1 MCARELRVDVGQR
14 EEVEVG
20 YRLKVR
26 LRAREKAGD
35 ERCLVVH
42 VALRGAVEH
51 VRAAVDNAGG
61 LHQLSPA
68 VHVAVLWT
76 EDGAPGLKR
85 SLDLKGRPF
94 LLTGHPAVIHGGAC
108 LREDDLFEPVG
119 SWPSGGR
126 ARVEGD
132 APGSSAT
139 GLDRVLKRQKV
150 VPRPRHVVAV
160 GLEALGAVPDESFEV
175 DPRKELICLPLDRAE
190 IDPGLWIVLP
200 QSIDVYLVV
209 ERKELAL
216 LDQCGHRRGSRR

>member
-1 MCARELRVDVGQR
+1 MLAGIWSVASNLAIFVSPTIWANCRASGLRVDVGQR

-26 LRAREKAGD
+26 VRAREKAGD

-85 SLDLKGRPF
+85 SLD
-94 LLTGHPAVIHGGAC
+94 
-108 LREDDLFEPVG
+108 
-119 SWPSGGR
+119 
-126 ARVEGD
+126 
-132 APGSSAT
+132 
-139 GLDRVLKRQKV
+139 
-150 VPRPRHVVAV
+150 
-160 GLEALGAVPDESFEV
+160 
-175 DPRKELICLPLDRAE
+175 
-190 IDPGLWIVLP
+190 
-200 QSIDVYLVV
+200 
-209 ERKELAL
+209 
-216 LDQCGHRRGSRR
+216 